1 MDRAEAEEVARRFL
15 TRRFEGAEVSLTRI
29 YVTEAGIELSGSL
42 RLPSGVVKR
51 FTITID
57 RERGEVRGYGLR

>member
-15 TRRFEGAEVSLTRI
+15 AGRFKGSEVSFTRV
-29 YVTEAGIELSGSL
+29 YVMDAGIELSGTL

-51 FTITID
+51 FTITIS
-57 RERGEVRGYGLR
+57 RERGEVTGYGLR